1 MTEPLSQARILIVD
15 DQQANIDVLERF
27 VRQAGYVNIRST
39 VDSRQVLGLFMAE
52 KPDIVLLD
60 LAMPH
65 LDGFAVMRQ
74 LTPRIDDHEYLP
86 ILVLTAE
93 IGDEAKRRALTEGAK
108 DFLRKP
114 LDPVEVLL
122 RVKNLLQTRMLHREL
137 QAYNSSLE
145 ETVKRRTEELAETR
159 LEVLERLAVTAEY
172 RDDDT
177 KLHTQRVGIGAG
189 ELAHALGMPED
200 EAELIRRTA
209 PLHDLGK
216 IAIPDSILL
225 KPGKLTAEEFEE
237 MKEHATI
244 GATILSGSRHRI
256 LQLAEEIA
264 LTHHEKWDGTGY
276 AGLIGESIPLAG
288 RIVAIVDVFDALTHV
303 RPYKK
308 AWPIDEALAE
318 IESQRGRHFDPNV
331 TDAFLHLHRAAAAE

>member
-1 MTEPLSQARILIVD
+1 MQTLSDARILIVD
-15 DQQANIDVLERF
+15 DQAPNVEVLERLMQ
-27 VRQAGYVNIRST
+27 QAGFIHVRST
-39 VDSRQVLGLFMAE
+39 TDSRQTLGLYLAE
-52 KPDIVLLD
+52 KPDIILLD
-60 LAMPH
+60 LMMPH
-65 LDGFAVMRQ
+65 LDGFEIMRQ
-74 LTPRIDDHEYLP
+74 LTPRIGPDDYLP

-114 LDPVEVLL
+114 FDPVEVLL
-122 RVKNLLQTRMLHREL
+122 RVRNLLQTRMLHRQIEAHN
-137 QAYNSSLE
+137 QRLE
-145 ETVKRRTEELAETR
+145 QTVSERTHELAETR
-159 LEVLERLAVTAEY
+159 LEVLERLAVAAEY

-189 ELAHALGMPED
+189 DVAAAMGLAAAD
-200 EAELIRRTA
+200 VELIRRTA

-216 IAIPDSILL
+216 IAIPDNILL
-225 KPGKLTAEEFEE
+225 KPGKLTFEEFEA

-244 GATILSGSRHRI
+244 GARILSGSTHRL

-276 AGLIGESIPLAG
+276 AGLAGAAIPLPG

-308 AWPIDEALAE
+308 AWPVDEAIVE
-318 IESQRGRHFDPNV
+318 ITAQRGKHFDPEV
-331 TDAFLHLHRAAAAE
+331 ADAFLALHASP

>member
-1 MTEPLSQARILIVD
+1 METLSEARILIVD
-15 DQQANIDVLERF
+15 DQQPNVEVLERLMQ
-27 VRQAGYVNIRST
+27 QAGFTHVRST
-39 VDSRQVLGLFMAE
+39 TDSRQTLGLFIGE
-52 KPDIVLLD
+52 RPDIILLD
-60 LAMPH
+60 LMMPH
-65 LDGFAVMRQ
+65 IDGFEVMRQ
-74 LTPRIDDHEYLP
+74 LTPRIGPDDFLP

-114 LDPVEVLL
+114 FDPVEVLL
-122 RVKNLLQTRMLHREL
+122 RVRNLLQTRLLHAQIQRHN
-137 QAYNSSLE
+137 QRLE
-145 ETVKRRTEELAETR
+145 ETVAERTRELAETR
-159 LEVLERLAVTAEY
+159 LEVLQRLAVAAEY

-189 ELAHALGMPED
+189 DVAVAMGLPDELS
-200 EAELIRRTA
+200 ELIRRTA

-216 IAIPDSILL
+216 IAIPDNILL
-225 KPGKLTAEEFEE
+225 KPGKLTVEEFEE

-244 GATILSGSRHRI
+244 GARILSGSTHRL

-276 AGLIGESIPLAG
+276 AGLAGESIPLAG

-308 AWPIDEALAE
+308 AWPVAEALEE
-318 IESQRGRHFDPNV
+318 IRNQRGRHFDPAV
-331 TDAFLHLHRAAAAE
+331 TDAFLGLHAGT